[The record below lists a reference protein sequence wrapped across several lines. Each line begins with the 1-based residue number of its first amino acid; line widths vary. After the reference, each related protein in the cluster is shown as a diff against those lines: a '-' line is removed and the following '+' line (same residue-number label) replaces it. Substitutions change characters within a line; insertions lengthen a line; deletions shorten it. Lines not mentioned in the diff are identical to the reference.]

1 MLLMLT
7 QSFHQKNPVKYYTFM
22 YIKGSD
28 AFHYV
33 LLDRVIPPRGVVTLK
48 IQSDA
53 CDGRSNEIN
62 TLEHVQVRLSLSNE
76 MLSTQTMRL
85 ARLSFVT
92 FFCIITTTRR
102 VKLPD

>member
-1 MLLMLT
+1 
-7 QSFHQKNPVKYYTFM
+7 M
-22 YIKGSD
+22 YIKCSD

-33 LLDRVIPPRGVVTLK
+33 LLDRIIPPRGVVTLK

-62 TLEHVQVRLSLSNE
+62 TLEHVQVRLTLSNK
-76 MLSTQTMRL
+76 MLRTQTMQL
-85 ARLSFVT
+85 GRLSFVT
-92 FFCIITTTRR
+92 FFCIITTTRG

>member
-1 MLLMLT
+1 
-7 QSFHQKNPVKYYTFM
+7 M
-22 YIKGSD
+22 YIKCSN

-33 LLDRVIPPRGVVTLK
+33 PLDRIIPPRGVVTLK

-62 TLEHVQVRLSLSNE
+62 TLEHVQVRQPLSNE
-76 MLSTQTMRL
+76 MLGTQTMQL

-92 FFCIITTTRR
+92 FFFVFFLALSQQHGG
-102 VKLPD
+102 VKLPDLVG